1 MARTSESAAPSA
13 GARTRERIMQAA
25 ADLFRAQG
33 YEASMDAIATA
44 ADVSKQTLYN
54 QFGSKEDLF
63 KAIITER
70 AAPLRAPLAASAP
83 HRQPREVLTDFAR
96 QYHALAFRPQ
106 SIGFMRT
113 IVAASQRFPE
123 IGVDF
128 YEVGPKQTLKMLG
141 DWMARETRFGRLDID
156 DPQLAAEHFL
166 SLILGHVHTKGLLGL
181 PVEMTDQEIDRRARF
196 CADAFMRAF
205 MPRESLP

>member
-1 MARTSESAAPSA
+1 MAHASENSAPTAT
-13 GARTRERIMQAA
+13 TRERIMEAA

-33 YEASMDAIATA
+33 YEASMDAIASA

-54 QFGSKEDLF
+54 QFGSKEELF
-63 KAIITER
+63 KSIISER
-70 AAPLRAPLAASAP
+70 AAALRAPLAASAP
-83 HRQPREVLTDFAR
+83 HRHPREVLTDFAR
-96 QYHALAFRPQ
+96 QYYALAFRPQ

-123 IGVDF
+123 IGADF
-128 YEVGPKQTLKMLG
+128 YEVGPKQTLQMLG
-141 DWMARETRFGRLDID
+141 DWMVREVRLGRLEID
-156 DPQLAAEHFL
+156 EPQLAAEHFL

-181 PVEMTDQEIDRRARF
+181 PVEMTDDEIERRARF

-205 MPRESLP
+205 SPRESIP